1 MFEKFV
7 DSTTHSQPGATPNGC
22 GVFEEFAAGLTALDP
37 AAMHR
42 VERRDAAVGAKLA
55 RAALDAFEARLVSAS
70 SRLDG
75 GRSAAIELM
84 RASGGCSGREA
95 HRRFR
100 RAAALV
106 RMPAVAG
113 ALDEGSITSEH
124 ADALARAAEATSAE
138 TVEAD
143 EGLLER
149 VKSLPADLAARE
161 VTDWVHRHQSDEDRE
176 ARFRRQRA
184 MRSHHMWTDSDG
196 TVNSRGRFDSVTGA
210 QIKAVIDDLSN
221 RLYQADGGR
230 EGRSEQVRTWDQ
242 RNADAL
248 AMAVGVEPGPGPATA
263 TPNGAVG
270 NERGRATGAATP
282 ATGTANRNG
291 SSRDAGA
298 GRGAA
303 EGPATRTGS
312 RNGPSATTPATGE
325 ASRGGP
331 GLSLRNRIM
340 VMAHTDAITGA
351 DPAARCEIP
360 GAGPIPRSELERL
373 ACEAE
378 IFGVLFSGDGQ
389 PLWHGRQLRTVSPQQ
404 WRALLARDRGCV
416 LCGAGPGYCHAHH
429 IVAWTAPARGP
440 TDIDNLVMVCN
451 RHHRLIHQHG
461 LILARGPDGGWVASA
476 PDNRQTVSGGG
487 RKPADRGPANR
498 GRKPGDREAS
508 RDPRPGG
515 QEPADHGRKPG
526 ARGADRGRRVS
537 EARSPVT
544 IRAGP

>member
-7 DSTTHSQPGATPNGC
+7 DSMTHSQPGATPNGY

-75 GRSAAIELM
+75 GRPAAIELM

-106 RMPAVAG
+106 GMPAVAG
-113 ALDEGSITSEH
+113 ALAEGSITSEH
-124 ADALARAAEATSAE
+124 ADALARAAEAISAE

-176 ARFRRQRA
+176 ARFHRQRA
-184 MRSHHMWTDSDG
+184 MRSHRMWTDSDG

-248 AMAVGVEPGPGPATA
+248 AMAVGVEPGLGLVATSL
-263 TPNGAVG
+263 NGAAG
-270 NERGRATGAATP
+270 NGRGRATGTSPGRWSQGTSRDSTADSGPSRAAS
-282 ATGTANRNG
+282 RNG
-291 SSRDAGA
+291 PARAAGA

-303 EGPATRTGS
+303 GGAATGMDGRNEPA
-312 RNGPSATTPATGE
+312 ATTPATGE
-325 ASRGGP
+325 AAGRNGS

-389 PLWHGRQLRTVSPQQ
+389 PLWHGRRLRTVSPQQ

-440 TDIDNLVMVCN
+440 TDIDNLVLVCN

-461 LILARGPDGGWVASA
+461 LTLARGPDGGWVASA
-476 PDNRQTVSGGG
+476 PDNRQVAGDRGL
-487 RKPADRGPANR
+487 RPADR
-498 GRKPGDREAS
+498 K
-508 RDPRPGG
+508 
-515 QEPADHGRKPG
+515 PADHGRKPG
-526 ARGADRGRRVS
+526 GWGADRGRQVP

>member
-75 GRSAAIELM
+75 GRPAAIELM

-113 ALDEGSITSEH
+113 ALAEGAITSEH
-124 ADALARAAEATSAE
+124 ADALARAAEAISAE

-161 VTDWVHRHQSDEDRE
+161 VTDWVHRHQSAEDRE

-184 MRSHHMWTDSDG
+184 MRSHRMWTDSDG

-248 AMAVGVEPGPGPATA
+248 AMAVGVEPGPGPAA
-263 TPNGAVG
+263 ASLNGAAG
-270 NERGRATGAATP
+270 NGAAGNGPGRA
-282 ATGTANRNG
+282 
-291 SSRDAGA
+291 AGA

-303 EGPATRTGS
+303 GGTATGTGSQNGPSRASGAGRGMSEGSATGTGSQNGPSRASGAGRGMSEGSATRTSS
-312 RNGPSATTPATGE
+312 RN
-325 ASRGGP
+325 GP

-378 IFGVLFSGDGQ
+378 IFGVLFSSDGQ

-476 PDNRQTVSGGG
+476 PDNRQAASDRGLRRGG
-487 RKPADRGPANR
+487 R
-498 GRKPGDREAS
+498 
-508 RDPRPGG
+508 
-515 QEPADHGRKPG
+515 EPADHGRKTG
-526 ARGADRGRRVS
+526 ARGADRGRRVP
-537 EARSPVT
+537 EAKSPVT

>member
-22 GVFEEFAAGLTALDP
+22 GVFEEFAAGLMALDP

-42 VERRDAAVGAKLA
+42 AERRDAARGVKRA

-75 GRSAAIELM
+75 GGSAAIELM

-106 RMPAVAG
+106 RMPTVAG
-113 ALDEGSITSEH
+113 ALAEGTITSEH
-124 ADALARAAEATSAE
+124 ADALARAAEDISAE

-176 ARFRRQRA
+176 TRFRRQRER
-184 MRSHHMWTDSDG
+184 RSHRMWTDSDG
-196 TVNSRGRFDSVTGA
+196 TVNSRGRFDSVIGA
-210 QIKAVIDDLSN
+210 QIKAVLDDLSN

-230 EGRSEQVRTWDQ
+230 EGRPEQVRTWEQ

-248 AMAVGVEPGPGPATA
+248 AMAVGVEPGHGPAA
-263 TPNGAVG
+263 IANPNGATG
-270 NERGRATGAATP
+270 NGPGRAGATSP
-282 ATGTANRNG
+282 DRVSPGT
-291 SSRDAGA
+291 SRDSTAGDRTRQAGA
-298 GRGAA
+298 IT
-303 EGPATRTGS
+303 PATRTAS
-312 RNGPSATTPATGE
+312 RNGPDLGDQVGGGEGVPPATRT
-325 ASRGGP
+325 ASRNGP
-331 GLSLRNRIM
+331 DLSLRNRIM

-351 DPAARCEIP
+351 DLAARCEIP

-378 IFGVLFSGDGQ
+378 IFRVLFSGDGQ

-440 TDIDNLVMVCN
+440 TDIDNLVLVCN

-461 LILARGPDGGWVASA
+461 LALARGPDGGWVADT
-476 PDNRQTVSGGG
+476 PDRQTASGG
-487 RKPADRGPANR
+487 RKPEAGGRSPASR
-498 GRKPGDREAS
+498 GRKPGGREA
-508 RDPRPGG
+508 G
-515 QEPADHGRKPG
+515 
-526 ARGADRGRRVS
+526 RGRRIP
-537 EARSPVT
+537 EAKSPVT

>member
-7 DSTTHSQPGATPNGC
+7 DSTTHSQPDATPNRC
-22 GVFEEFAAGLTALDP
+22 GVFEEFAAGLMALDP

-42 VERRDAAVGAKLA
+42 AERRDAAVGAKLA

-75 GRSAAIELM
+75 GRAAAIELM

-113 ALDEGSITSEH
+113 ALAEGTITSEH
-124 ADALARAAEATSAE
+124 ADALARAAEAISAE

-184 MRSHHMWTDSDG
+184 MRSHRMWTDSDG

-248 AMAVGVEPGPGPATA
+248 AVAVGVEPGPGPATA
-263 TPNGAVG
+263 SLNGTAG
-270 NERGRATGAATP
+270 NGRGRA
-282 ATGTANRNG
+282 
-291 SSRDAGA
+291 AGA
-298 GRGAA
+298 GRGVA
-303 EGPATRTGS
+303 EGPAMGTGS
-312 RNGPSATTPATGE
+312 RN
-325 ASRGGP
+325 GP

-461 LILARGPDGGWVASA
+461 LVLARGPDGGWVASA
-476 PDNRQTVSGGG
+476 PDNRQAAGDRGLRRGG
-487 RKPADRGPANR
+487 R
-498 GRKPGDREAS
+498 
-508 RDPRPGG
+508 
-515 QEPADHGRKPG
+515 EPADHGRKPG
-526 ARGADRGRRVS
+526 TRGADRGRRVP
-537 EARSPVT
+537 EAKSPVT

>member
-7 DSTTHSQPGATPNGC
+7 DSTTHSQPGATPNRC
-22 GVFEEFAAGLTALDP
+22 GVFEEFAAGLMALDP

-42 VERRDAAVGAKLA
+42 DERRDAAVGAKRA

-75 GRSAAIELM
+75 GRPAAIELM

-106 RMPAVAG
+106 RMPVVAEALAEG
-113 ALDEGSITSEH
+113 AITSEH
-124 ADALARAAEATSAE
+124 ADALARAAEAISAE

-176 ARFRRQRA
+176 ARFHRQRA
-184 MRSHHMWTDSDG
+184 MRSHRMWTDSDG

-248 AMAVGVEPGPGPATA
+248 AMAVGVEPGPGPLAA
-263 TPNGAVG
+263 SLNGAASNG
-270 NERGRATGAATP
+270 RGR
-282 ATGTANRNG
+282 
-291 SSRDAGA
+291 GA
-298 GRGAA
+298 GRGVAG
-303 EGPATRTGS
+303 GPATGTGS
-312 RNGPSATTPATGE
+312 RNGPGRGAVEGPATGTDG
-325 ASRGGP
+325 RNGP

-429 IVAWTAPARGP
+429 IVAWTAPARGS

-461 LILARGPDGGWVASA
+461 LTLARGPDGGWVASA
-476 PDNRQTVSGGG
+476 PDNRQTASGGG

>member
-22 GVFEEFAAGLTALDP
+22 GVFEEFAAGLMALDP

-42 VERRDAAVGAKLA
+42 AERRDAAMGAKRA
-55 RAALDAFEARLVSAS
+55 RAALDAFEARLVRAAD
-70 SRLDG
+70 RLDG
-75 GRSAAIELM
+75 GGSAGIELM
-84 RASGGCSGREA
+84 RATGGCSGREA

-106 RMPAVAG
+106 RMPTVAG
-113 ALDEGSITSEH
+113 ALAEGAITSEH
-124 ADALARAAEATSAE
+124 ADALARAAEDISAE
-138 TVEAD
+138 AVEAD

-176 ARFRRQRA
+176 ARFRRQRER
-184 MRSHHMWTDSDG
+184 RSHRMWTDSDG

-210 QIKAVIDDLSN
+210 QIKAIIDDLSN

-230 EGRSEQVRTWDQ
+230 EGRPEQVRTWEQ

-248 AMAVGVEPGPGPATA
+248 AMAVGVEPGPGPAA
-263 TPNGAVG
+263 IANLNGAAG
-270 NERGRATGAATP
+270 NGPGRAGATSP
-282 ATGTANRNG
+282 DRVSPGT
-291 SSRDAGA
+291 SRDSTADSGPPRAGA
-298 GRGAA
+298 RT
-303 EGPATRTGS
+303 PATRT
-312 RNGPSATTPATGE
+312 
-325 ASRGGP
+325 ASQNGP

-351 DPAARCEIP
+351 DLAARCEIP

-389 PLWHGRQLRTVSPQQ
+389 PLWHGRRLRTVSPQQ

-440 TDIDNLVMVCN
+440 TDIDNLVLVCN

-461 LILARGPDGGWVASA
+461 LILARGPDGGWVAGT
-476 PDNRQTVSGGG
+476 PDNRQAASDRG
-487 RKPADRGPANR
+487 RKPADRSPASR
-498 GRKPGDREAS
+498 GRKPGGREA
-508 RDPRPGG
+508 G
-515 QEPADHGRKPG
+515 
-526 ARGADRGRRVS
+526 RGRRIP

>member
-7 DSTTHSQPGATPNGC
+7 DSTTHSQAGATPNGC
-22 GVFEEFAAGLTALDP
+22 GVFEEFAAGLMALDP

-42 VERRDAAVGAKLA
+42 AERRDAAVGAKRA

-124 ADALARAAEATSAE
+124 ADALARAAEAISAE

-143 EGLLER
+143 ESLLER

-184 MRSHHMWTDSDG
+184 MRSHRMWTDSDG

-248 AMAVGVEPGPGPATA
+248 AMAVGVEPGPGPLAA
-263 TPNGAVG
+263 SLNGAAG
-270 NERGRATGAATP
+270 NGRGRAAGAGRGVAGGTATGMHGRNGPAAATP
-282 ATGTANRNG
+282 ATGE
-291 SSRDAGA
+291 A
-298 GRGAA
+298 GR
-303 EGPATRTGS
+303 
-312 RNGPSATTPATGE
+312 N
-325 ASRGGP
+325 GP

-461 LILARGPDGGWVASA
+461 LILARGPDGGWGASA
-476 PDNRQTVSGGG
+476 PDNRQAASGRRPKPGG
-487 RKPADRGPANR
+487 QKPADRGQ
-498 GRKPGDREAS
+498 KPGT
-508 RDPRPGG
+508 
-515 QEPADHGRKPG
+515 
-526 ARGADRGRRVS
+526 RGADRGRRVP
-537 EARSPVT
+537 EAKSPVT

>member
-7 DSTTHSQPGATPNGC
+7 DSTTHSQSGATPNGC
-22 GVFEEFAAGLTALDP
+22 GVFEEFAAGLMALDP

-42 VERRDAAVGAKLA
+42 AERRDAARGAKRA
-55 RAALDAFEARLVSAS
+55 RAALDAFEARLVSTS

-75 GRSAAIELM
+75 GGSAAIELM

-106 RMPAVAG
+106 RMPTVAG
-113 ALDEGSITSEH
+113 ALAEGAITSEH
-124 ADALARAAEATSAE
+124 ADALARAAEDISAE

-161 VTDWVHRHQSDEDRE
+161 VTDWVHRHQSAEDRE
-176 ARFRRQRA
+176 ARFRRQRER
-184 MRSHHMWTDSDG
+184 RSHRMWTDSDG

-210 QIKAVIDDLSN
+210 QIKAIIDDISN

-230 EGRSEQVRTWDQ
+230 EGRPEQVRTWEQ
-242 RNADAL
+242 RNGDAL
-248 AMAVGVEPGPGPATA
+248 AMAVGVEPGPGPAA
-263 TPNGAVG
+263 IANPNGA
-270 NERGRATGAATP
+270 TG
-282 ATGTANRNG
+282 
-291 SSRDAGA
+291 
-298 GRGAA
+298 
-303 EGPATRTGS
+303 
-312 RNGPSATTPATGE
+312 NGPD
-325 ASRGGP
+325 
-331 GLSLRNRIM
+331 LSLRNRIM

-351 DPAARCEIP
+351 DLAARCEIP

-389 PLWHGRQLRTVSPQQ
+389 PLWHGRRLRTVSPQQ

-440 TDIDNLVMVCN
+440 TDIDNLVLVCN

-461 LILARGPDGGWVASA
+461 LILARGPDGGWVAGT
-476 PDNRQTVSGGG
+476 PDNRQTASRG
-487 RKPADRGPANR
+487 RKPADRSPASR
-498 GRKPGDREAS
+498 GRKPGGREA
-508 RDPRPGG
+508 G
-515 QEPADHGRKPG
+515 
-526 ARGADRGRRVS
+526 RGRRVP
-537 EARSPVT
+537 EAKSPVT

>member
-22 GVFEEFAAGLTALDP
+22 GVFEEFAAGLMALDP

-42 VERRDAAVGAKLA
+42 VERRDAAVRAKRA

-70 SRLDG
+70 SRSDG
-75 GRSAAIELM
+75 GRAAAIELM

-106 RMPAVAG
+106 RMPAVAE

-184 MRSHHMWTDSDG
+184 MRSHRMWTDSDG

-248 AMAVGVEPGPGPATA
+248 AMAVGVEPGPGPAA
-263 TPNGAVG
+263 TSLNGAAG
-270 NERGRATGAATP
+270 NGRGRATGAAIP
-282 ATGTANRNG
+282 DRGSPGTSRGSTADSGPPQAASRNG
-291 SSRDAGA
+291 PARAAGA
-298 GRGAA
+298 GRGVA
-303 EGPATRTGS
+303 EG
-312 RNGPSATTPATGE
+312 SATGMDGRNRPAAATPATGE

-389 PLWHGRQLRTVSPQQ
+389 PLWHGRRLRTVSPQQ

-416 LCGAGPGYCHAHH
+416 LCSAGPGYCHAHH

-440 TDIDNLVMVCN
+440 TDIDNLVLVCN

-461 LILARGPDGGWVASA
+461 LALARGPDGGWVTHNKS
-476 PDNRQTVSGGG
+476 
-487 RKPADRGPANR
+487 K
-498 GRKPGDREAS
+498 
-508 RDPRPGG
+508 
-515 QEPADHGRKPG
+515 
-526 ARGADRGRRVS
+526 
-537 EARSPVT
+537 SPVT

>member
-7 DSTTHSQPGATPNGC
+7 DSMTHSQPGAMPSGC
-22 GVFEEFAAGLTALDP
+22 GVFEEFAAGLMALDP

-42 VERRDAAVGAKLA
+42 AERRDAAVGVKQA

-113 ALDEGSITSEH
+113 ALAEGAITSEH
-124 ADALARAAEATSAE
+124 ADALARAAEAISAE
-138 TVEAD
+138 IVEAD

-161 VTDWVHRHQSDEDRE
+161 VTDWVHRHQSTEDRE

-184 MRSHHMWTDSDG
+184 MRSHRMWTDSDG

-248 AMAVGVEPGPGPATA
+248 AIAVGVEPGPGPAA
-263 TPNGAVG
+263 ANPNGAAG
-270 NERGRATGAATP
+270 NGSSRATGADRGVAGGTV
-282 ATGTANRNG
+282 TGTGSRNG
-291 SSRDAGA
+291 SSRASGA
-298 GRGAA
+298 GRGMP
-303 EGPATRTGS
+303 EGSATRTSS
-312 RNGPSATTPATGE
+312 RNGQ
-325 ASRGGP
+325 

-389 PLWHGRQLRTVSPQQ
+389 PLWHGRRLRTVSPQQ

-416 LCGAGPGYCHAHH
+416 LCGTGPGYCHAHH
-429 IVAWTAPARGP
+429 IVAWTALARGP
-440 TDIDNLVMVCN
+440 TDIDNLVLVCN

-461 LILARGPDGGWVASA
+461 LTLARGPDGGWVASA
-476 PDNRQTVSGGG
+476 PDNCQAAGDRGLRRGG
-487 RKPADRGPANR
+487 R
-498 GRKPGDREAS
+498 
-508 RDPRPGG
+508 
-515 QEPADHGRKPG
+515 EPADHGRKTG
-526 ARGADRGRRVS
+526 ARGADRGRRVP
-537 EARSPVT
+537 EAKSLVT

>member
-7 DSTTHSQPGATPNGC
+7 DSMTHSQPGAMPKGC
-22 GVFEEFAAGLTALDP
+22 GVFEEFAAGLMALDP

-42 VERRDAAVGAKLA
+42 VERRDAAVGVKRA

-75 GRSAAIELM
+75 GRPAAIELM

-124 ADALARAAEATSAE
+124 ADALARAAEAISAE

-184 MRSHHMWTDSDG
+184 MRSHRMWTDSDG

-248 AMAVGVEPGPGPATA
+248 AVAVGVEPGPGPAA
-263 TPNGAVG
+263 ANLNGAAG
-270 NERGRATGAATP
+270 NGRGRATGAAIP
-282 ATGTANRNG
+282 DRGSPGTSRGSTADSGPPRAASRNG
-291 SSRDAGA
+291 PARAAGA

-303 EGPATRTGS
+303 GGTATGMDG
-312 RNGPSATTPATGE
+312 RNGPAAATPATGE
-325 ASRGGP
+325 VSRGGP
-331 GLSLRNRIM
+331 SLSLRNRIM

-461 LILARGPDGGWVASA
+461 LTLARGPDGGWIASA
-476 PDNRQTVSGGG
+476 PDNRQAAGDRGLRRGG
-487 RKPADRGPANR
+487 RKPADH
-498 GRKPGDREAS
+498 
-508 RDPRPGG
+508 G
-515 QEPADHGRKPG
+515 QKTG
-526 ARGADRGRRVS
+526 ARGADRGRLVP
-537 EARSPVT
+537 EAKSPVT

>member
-22 GVFEEFAAGLTALDP
+22 GVFEEFAAGLMALDP

-42 VERRDAAVGAKLA
+42 AERRDAAMGAKRA

-75 GRSAAIELM
+75 GGSAAIELM
-84 RASGGCSGREA
+84 RATGGCSGREA

-106 RMPAVAG
+106 RMPTVAG
-113 ALDEGSITSEH
+113 ALAEGAITSEH
-124 ADALARAAEATSAE
+124 ADALARAAEDISAE

-149 VKSLPADLAARE
+149 VKSLPADL
-161 VTDWVHRHQSDEDRE
+161 
-176 ARFRRQRA
+176 
-184 MRSHHMWTDSDG
+184 
-196 TVNSRGRFDSVTGA
+196 
-210 QIKAVIDDLSN
+210 
-221 RLYQADGGR
+221 
-230 EGRSEQVRTWDQ
+230 
-242 RNADAL
+242 
-248 AMAVGVEPGPGPATA
+248 
-263 TPNGAVG
+263 
-270 NERGRATGAATP
+270 
-282 ATGTANRNG
+282 
-291 SSRDAGA
+291 
-298 GRGAA
+298 
-303 EGPATRTGS
+303 
-312 RNGPSATTPATGE
+312 
-325 ASRGGP
+325 
-331 GLSLRNRIM
+331 
-340 VMAHTDAITGA
+340 
-351 DPAARCEIP
+351 AARCEIP

-389 PLWHGRQLRTVSPQQ
+389 PLWHGRRLRTVSPQQ

-440 TDIDNLVMVCN
+440 TDIDNLVLVCN

-461 LILARGPDGGWVASA
+461 LVLARGPDGGWVAGT
-476 PDNRQTVSGGG
+476 PDNRQTASRG
-487 RKPADRGPANR
+487 RKPADRSPASR
-498 GRKPGDREAS
+498 GRKPGGREA
-508 RDPRPGG
+508 G
-515 QEPADHGRKPG
+515 
-526 ARGADRGRRVS
+526 RGRRIP

>member
-22 GVFEEFAAGLTALDP
+22 GVFEEFAAELMALDP

-42 VERRDAAVGAKLA
+42 AERRDAAMGAKRA

-70 SRLDG
+70 NRLDG
-75 GRSAAIELM
+75 GGSAAIELM

-106 RMPAVAG
+106 RMPTVAG
-113 ALDEGSITSEH
+113 ALAEGAITSEH
-124 ADALARAAEATSAE
+124 ADALARAAEDISAE
-138 TVEAD
+138 AVEAD

-161 VTDWVHRHQSDEDRE
+161 VTDWVHRHQSGEDRE
-176 ARFRRQRA
+176 ARFRRQRER
-184 MRSHHMWTDSDG
+184 RSHRMWTDSDG

-210 QIKAVIDDLSN
+210 QIKAIIDDISN

-230 EGRSEQVRTWDQ
+230 EGRPEQVRTWEQ

-248 AMAVGVEPGPGPATA
+248 AMAVGVEPGPGPAA
-263 TPNGAVG
+263 IANPNGAAG
-270 NERGRATGAATP
+270 NGPDRAGATSP
-282 ATGTANRNG
+282 DCVSPGT
-291 SSRDAGA
+291 SRDSTADSGPPRAG
-298 GRGAA
+298 
-303 EGPATRTGS
+303 
-312 RNGPSATTPATGE
+312 ATTPATRT
-325 ASRGGP
+325 ASRNEPGLGDQVGGGGEGVP
-331 GLSLRNRIM
+331 PATRTAGQNGPDLSLRNRIM

-351 DPAARCEIP
+351 DLAARCEIP

-389 PLWHGRQLRTVSPQQ
+389 PLWHGRRLRTVSPQQ
-404 WRALLARDRGCV
+404 WRALLVRDRGCV

-440 TDIDNLVMVCN
+440 TDIDNLVLVCN

-461 LILARGPDGGWVASA
+461 LVLARGPDGGWVADT
-476 PDNRQTVSGGG
+476 PDNRQTASGG
-487 RKPADRGPANR
+487 RKPADRSPASR
-498 GRKPGDREAS
+498 GRKPGGREA
-508 RDPRPGG
+508 G
-515 QEPADHGRKPG
+515 
-526 ARGADRGRRVS
+526 RGRRIP